1 MGIGREVVGYRILTS
16 DKGLSLRA
24 RIVTLIA
31 HLDNFE
37 ELLRSVNTP
46 DAERV

>member
-1 MGIGREVVGYRILTS
+1 MGIGREMVGYRILTN
-16 DKGLSLRA
+16 DKNLSLPA
-24 RIVTLIA
+24 RIVTLIP

-46 DAERV
+46 DAEGV